1 MSLSTGVVLVEGSGS
16 FGDGVVGEVTWED
29 ELDGGLDVSGGEGG
43 LLLVSGELGGF
54 DGDSLED
61 VVHEGVHD
69 GHSLLGDSD
78 VSVDV
83 LEDSVD
89 VDRVGVEL
97 LLVVGLLGDLGL
109 ASRLLLG
116 DFLRGCSGHD

>member
-1 MSLSTGVVLVEGSGS
+1 MSLSSGVVLVEGSGS

-29 ELDGGLDVSGGEGG
+29 ELDGSLDVSGGEGG
-43 LLLVSGELGGF
+43 LLLVSGELGGL

-61 VVHEGVHD
+61 VVDEGVHD
-69 GHSLLGDSD
+69 GHALLGDAD

-97 LLVVGLLGDLGL
+97 LLVVGLLSSDLW
-109 ASRLLLG
+109 S
-116 DFLRGCSGHD
+116 

>member
-16 FGDGVVGEVTWED
+16 FSDGVVSEVTWED
-29 ELDGGLDVSGGEGG
+29 ELDGSLDVSGGEGG
-43 LLLVSGELGGF
+43 LLLVSGELGGL
-54 DGDSLED
+54 DSDSLED
-61 VVHEGVHD
+61 VVNEGVHD
-69 GHSLLGDSD
+69 SHSLLGDTD

-83 LEDSVD
+83 LENSVD

-97 LLVVGLLGDLGL
+97 LLVVSLLGDLGL

-116 DFLRGCSGHD
+116 NFLRGGSGHD